1 MYITDRKFDAGIYY
15 NLERKWNDTDKCTT
29 RTPDANGLYS
39 FRMAYKGQVVT
50 MQTKSLEVANAID
63 SQVAFVVALELDEN
77 GLITKAVHA
86 KYAEECKGGVTV
98 SYVIVT
104 KIDGDQVTTYK
115 ESTGETKTITLAT
128 DAQFINVSNLYDSFR
143 GEYTQLRLG
152 DKIHC
157 LAEKGGKT
165 NYLFIT
171 SRKQVVV
178 DHACP
183 LNDADTVW
191 YEWNGNTGFTENG
204 YYILTKDVNRSKR
217 ITIKEGQEITLCLNG
232 HTLTCED
239 RVFSIYGKLTIC
251 DHKHADGS
259 YAGKIISNYSNTVDD
274 QGNITGKVYGG
285 IAYLYN
291 ETQDVELNIYGGNL
305 VHKGTATAA
314 GLIYVANM
322 ADSGFRAV
330 LNLYDGVLSGGNVTE
345 SGGAVAVRNA
355 GTFNMYGGK
364 ITGCKATTGAG
375 VHAQSSQAVFRMEGG
390 VIENCHSTDVGA
402 GVCIGN
408 GTAYMTGGEI
418 TGCTTTGNGGSVN
431 ITVGSFTMTGGS
443 VEKGKAKEGGNLR
456 VGTAATFTL
465 GGNAIISGG
474 EATNGGN
481 AVVYGTLILQDQAV
495 IKDGV
500 ASNKGGNINAFA
512 NLEEATANILMTG
525 GKISG
530 GVAAVDSGS
539 IRLDANEGTVN
550 MTVTGGTI
558 EAGEAPYAP
567 CVKVGAAEKI
577 HLTVGGNV
585 RIDQVHL
592 ESGKYM
598 TIHEAGLENTSSI
611 GVTVANGNKPFVTIL
626 DPEDVNCFH
635 SCAQDESQLVNE
647 NNGLYLKILHSHC
660 QCGGNLTGEALN
672 AHQCQSAQD
681 FTAVDWTNFKDGGI
695 FEKPGNYLNFV
706 ESGYYYLTSDVAT
719 GYVIE
724 IKEGQQITLCLNGH
738 TLRSDAGSSSAIR
751 LKGELNICDC
761 HGGGKITGKSTKAP
775 GLVYLLTSESGT
787 VFNLYGGDLVMTDED
802 YTANAGVIQVANN
815 ANYPVVFNMYGGT
828 ISGGTA
834 NKGGNVL
841 IGSASGT
848 MNMYGGAITGG
859 AVQNNDGTEDRNRGG
874 NIYVNGGTLNVY
886 GGIISGGTAD
896 AQAVTPALGG
906 DIFQKGGKV
915 YLNTGF
921 ETLDYA
927 NDGVGYLTLGESFTA
942 NKVTCK
948 TLAESAKIAEGTEE
962 QAKVFEVS
970 QADYEKRYENGAITM
985 TQVALLY
992 HSHCQCGGNLTGE
1005 ALNAHQCQSA
1015 QDFTA
1020 VDWTN
1025 FKDGGIFEKPGNY
1038 LNFVES
1044 GYYYLTSDV
1053 ATGYVIEIKEG
1064 QQITLC
1070 LNGHTLRSDAGSSS
1084 AIRLKGEL
1092 NICDCHGGG
1101 KITGKSTKAPGLV
1114 YLLTSES
1121 GTVFNLYGGDLVMT
1135 DEDYTANAGVIQ
1147 VANNANYPVVF
1158 NMYGGTISG
1167 GTANKGGNVLIG
1179 SASGT
1184 MNMYGGAI
1192 TGGAVQNNDG
1202 TEDRNRGGNIYV
1214 NGGTLNVYGGIISG
1228 GTADAQAVTPALGGD
1243 IFQKGGKVYLNT
1255 GFETLDYANDGVGYL
1270 TLGESF
1276 TANKVTCK
1284 TLAESAKIAEGT
1296 EEQAKVFEVS
1306 QADYE
1311 KRYENG
1317 AITMTQVA
1325 LLYHR
1330 HCQCGGNLDSQVQSF
1345 HQADCQVVADWTA
1358 INQENFV
1365 VGELLVAA
1373 QTNGRVNF
1381 AENGC
1386 YYLEENV
1393 STSSVLELLKDAD
1406 ITLCLNGYTLTSTA
1420 TGNSAIR
1427 LSGKLNICDCQG
1439 GGVITGKS
1447 TKSAGLIFMLT
1458 SGADAEQGTTLNLY
1472 GGTLTV
1478 TDKNYTQNAGVLQ
1491 VGNSGNNPGVFN
1503 MYGGTISG
1511 GAANKGGN
1519 ILIGTAA
1526 ATMNLYGGSVVDG
1539 SVKTNDTSTDRN
1551 RGGNIYVYKGTL
1563 NVYGGIISGGMT
1575 TADDPNPGLG
1585 GDIYLAGGKVQFYV
1599 PMDDLDIANDGTG
1612 ELILAETGSDREDP

>member
-1 MYITDRKFDAGIYY
+1 M
-15 NLERKWNDTDKCTT
+15 
-29 RTPDANGLYS
+29 
-39 FRMAYKGQVVT
+39 
-50 MQTKSLEVANAID
+50 ANAID

-86 KYAEECKGGVTV
+86 KYAEECKGGITV

-104 KIDGDQVTTYK
+104 KIDGNQVTTYK

-157 LAEKGGKT
+157 LADKGGKT

-178 DHACP
+178 DHACQ

-431 ITVGSFTMTGGS
+431 ITAGSFTMTGGS

-611 GVTVANGNKPFVTIL
+611 GVTVANGNKPFVTIQ

-635 SCAQDESQLVNE
+635 SCTQDESQLVNE

-775 GLVYLLTSESGT
+775 GLVYMLTSESGT

-815 ANYPVVFNMYGGT
+815 ANYPVVFNMYGGS

-859 AVQNNDGTEDRNRGG
+859 TVQNNDGTEDRNRGG

-948 TLAESAKIAEGTEE
+948 TLAESAKLAEGTEE

-992 HSHCQCGGNLTGE
+992 HS
-1005 ALNAHQCQSA
+1005 
-1015 QDFTA
+1015 
-1020 VDWTN
+1020 
-1025 FKDGGIFEKPGNY
+1025 
-1038 LNFVES
+1038 
-1044 GYYYLTSDV
+1044 
-1053 ATGYVIEIKEG
+1053 
-1064 QQITLC
+1064 
-1070 LNGHTLRSDAGSSS
+1070 
-1084 AIRLKGEL
+1084 
-1092 NICDCHGGG
+1092 
-1101 KITGKSTKAPGLV
+1101 
-1114 YLLTSES
+1114 
-1121 GTVFNLYGGDLVMT
+1121 
-1135 DEDYTANAGVIQ
+1135 
-1147 VANNANYPVVF
+1147 
-1158 NMYGGTISG
+1158 
-1167 GTANKGGNVLIG
+1167 
-1179 SASGT
+1179 
-1184 MNMYGGAI
+1184 
-1192 TGGAVQNNDG
+1192 
-1202 TEDRNRGGNIYV
+1202 
-1214 NGGTLNVYGGIISG
+1214 
-1228 GTADAQAVTPALGGD
+1228 
-1243 IFQKGGKVYLNT
+1243 
-1255 GFETLDYANDGVGYL
+1255 
-1270 TLGESF
+1270 
-1276 TANKVTCK
+1276 
-1284 TLAESAKIAEGT
+1284 
-1296 EEQAKVFEVS
+1296 
-1306 QADYE
+1306 
-1311 KRYENG
+1311 
-1317 AITMTQVA
+1317 
-1325 LLYHR
+1325 

-1447 TKSAGLIFMLT
+1447 PKSAGLIFMLT
-1458 SGADAEQGTTLNLY
+1458 SGADGKKGTTFNLY
-1472 GGTLTV
+1472 GGTLAV
-1478 TDKNYTQNAGVLQ
+1478 TDKDYTQNAGVLQ

-1503 MYGGTISG
+1503 MYGGTIRG
-1511 GAANKGGN
+1511 GTANKGGN

-1526 ATMNLYGGSVVDG
+1526 ATMNLYGGSVEGG

-1551 RGGNIYVYKGTL
+1551 RGGNIYVNKGTL
-1563 NVYGGIISGGMT
+1563 NVYGGIISGGKT

-1585 GDIYLAGGKVQFYV
+1585 DDIYMTGGKVQFFV
-1599 PMDDLDIANDGTG
+1599 PMEDLDIDGDGTG
-1612 ELILAETGSDREDP
+1612 QLILPETGSDREDP